1 MKATRM
7 PESDRD
13 GNGKAPRARILLVD
27 DERDLVDAYTRLL
40 ARAGFDCLGAFDHD
54 QAITRIETE
63 AFDLMITDLS
73 LPRRSGLEII
83 RRARSGSR
91 PMPVIVMTGH
101 NTPDLNAA
109 ARDAG
114 AETCLLKP
122 VSIME
127 LTLVIRETLAR
138 HAK

>member
-1 MKATRM
+1 M
-7 PESDRD
+7 PQNNGD
-13 GNGKAPRARILLVD
+13 GSPRRLRILLVD

-40 ARAGFDCLGAFDHD
+40 ARVGYDCLGAFDHE
-54 QAITRIETE
+54 QAIARIEAE

-91 PMPVIVMTGH
+91 PVPVIVMTGH

-114 AETCLLKP
+114 ADTCLLKP
-122 VSIME
+122 VSIKE

>member
-1 MKATRM
+1 M
-7 PESDRD
+7 PQNERD
-13 GNGKAPRARILLVD
+13 GEAPSRRVRILLVD

-40 ARAGFDCLGAFDHD
+40 ARAGYDCLGAFDPD
-54 QAITRIETE
+54 QAIARIDAEL
-63 AFDLMITDLS
+63 FDLMITDLS

-83 RRARSGSR
+83 RRARSGAR
-91 PMPVIVMTGH
+91 PVPVIVMTGH

-109 ARDAG
+109 AREAG
-114 AETCLLKP
+114 ADTCLLKP
-122 VSIME
+122 VSIRE

>member
-1 MKATRM
+1 M
-7 PESDRD
+7 PQNNGD
-13 GNGKAPRARILLVD
+13 GSLRRLRILLVD

-40 ARAGFDCLGAFDHD
+40 ARAGYDCLGAFDHD
-54 QAITRIETE
+54 QAIARIEAE
-63 AFDLMITDLS
+63 PFDLMITDLS
-73 LPRRSGLEII
+73 LPRRSGLDII
-83 RRARSGSR
+83 RRARSGTR
-91 PMPVIVMTGH
+91 PVPVIVMTGH

-114 AETCLLKP
+114 ADTCLLKP
-122 VSIME
+122 VSIKE

>member
-1 MKATRM
+1 M
-7 PESDRD
+7 PQND
-13 GNGKAPRARILLVD
+13 GNGDGTPLRVRILLVD

-54 QAITRIETE
+54 EAIAQIEAET
-63 AFDLMITDLS
+63 FDLMITDLS

-91 PMPVIVMTGH
+91 PVPVIVMTGH
-101 NTPDLNAA
+101 NTPDLTAA

-114 AETCLLKP
+114 ADTCLLKP
-122 VSIME
+122 FSITE
-127 LTLVIRETLAR
+127 LTHVIRETLAR
-138 HAK
+138 HTK